1 MATPSGVT
9 LSTATAT
16 PEQLAHIGKLASE
29 LVSDGYRVG
38 LGSGRAALSF
48 VRELAARVAAE
59 GPTITGVPTSIKTEE
74 LAQELG
80 LPLATLDEIEE
91 IATRLRFKTE
101 SGGDLL
107 DLIERCEREPKLLS
121 QLLGLDGGRHTG
133 DCRALRRDPRGQLSD
148 EAQRRAP

>member
-101 SGGDLL
+101 SGG
-107 DLIERCEREPKLLS
+107 
-121 QLLGLDGGRHTG
+121 GRGRPTLVRLPLFHDSLCSATPSV
-133 DCRALRRDPRGQLSD
+133 PRLPLFHDSLCSMTPPSISHP
-148 EAQRRAP
+148 ESL